1 MRARILHLINDR
13 RLGGVNKVLDFLN
26 ESLREH
32 YKVIEWEIY
41 SWAFINEY
49 APDLIIFHESSAW
62 LKMVELIFLKSRSKL
77 IIHDH
82 QYCQGF
88 ETYNVAR
95 PSRFRLMLKLAYGLA
110 DRVVAVSHAQAQWMA
125 ENRLVKPSKLRVIQ
139 QSTKIEELLALP
151 PKPVKSPLILG
162 AYGRFSRQKGFDVL
176 IQAMRLIPQAN
187 VRLYLGGYGPDEAA
201 LQELA
206 RGQENIKFLGTVR
219 DVAAFLNACDA
230 VVIPSRWE
238 PWGNVCLEA
247 KAAGKPVIASR
258 VDGLIEQ
265 LSDCGI
271 LVTPDEPESL
281 AGALEKLC
289 SLPESA
295 LKDWGQRGRESVR
308 DAWKNYVIQWESLI
322 WEILQD

>member
-1 MRARILHLINDR
+1 MKAKIFHLINDR
-13 RLGGVNKVLDFLN
+13 RLGGVNKVLTSLN
-26 ESLREH
+26 ESLREDI
-32 YKVIEWEIY
+32 KGTVVGSNFWR
-41 SWAFINEY
+41 FIKEG
-49 APDLIIFHESSAW
+49 AGDLTIFHESCSW
-62 LKMVELIFLKSRSKL
+62 RKLGELIFLKLRGKL

-88 ETYNVAR
+88 ETYNV
-95 PSRFRLMLKLAYGLA
+95 PSPFRFRLMLKLAYGMA

-151 PKPVKSPLILG
+151 PKPVEPPLILG
-162 AYGRFSRQKGFDVL
+162 AYGRFDRQKGFDVL
-176 IQAMRLIPQAN
+176 IKAMRLIPKEK
-187 VRLYLGGYGPDEAA
+187 VRLYLGGYGPDEEA

-206 RGQENIKFLGTVR
+206 REQENIKFLGTIL
-219 DVAAFLNACDA
+219 DVPAFLNACDV

-247 KAAGKPVIASR
+247 KAAGKPVIACR

-265 LSDCGI
+265 MSDCGI
-271 LVTPDEPESL
+271 LVPPEDPESL